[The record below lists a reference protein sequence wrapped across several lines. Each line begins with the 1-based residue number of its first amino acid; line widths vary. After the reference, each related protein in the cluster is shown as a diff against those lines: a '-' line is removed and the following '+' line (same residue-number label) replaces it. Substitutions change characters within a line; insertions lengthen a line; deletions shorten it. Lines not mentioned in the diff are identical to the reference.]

1 MNRLAC
7 CPVAL
12 LAYDPVRYGRR
23 SSGML
28 WHWAASRMA
37 VERAAVGVGYATGWL
52 AAEAQELGLPWLS
65 PGARDGGA
73 WLAAVALAAER
84 LEACPVANSYA
95 AEILGCTFAQWCSD
109 CLART

>member
-1 MNRLAC
+1 M
-7 CPVAL
+7 AL

-65 PGARDGGA
+65 PRANDGGA
-73 WLAAVALAAER
+73 WLAAVALAAEK
-84 LEACPVANSYA
+84 LEACPKANSYA
-95 AEILGCTFAQWCSD
+95 AGLLAGSFGEWCSE
-109 CLART
+109 CLARP